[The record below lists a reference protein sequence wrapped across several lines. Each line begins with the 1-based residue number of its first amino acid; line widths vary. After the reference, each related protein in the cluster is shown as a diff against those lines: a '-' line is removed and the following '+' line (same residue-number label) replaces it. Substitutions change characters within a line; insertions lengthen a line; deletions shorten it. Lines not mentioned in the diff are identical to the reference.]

1 MNQATISNSWNGTF
15 VRQGAN
21 YVVEPPEWGRIIMP
35 NQSVDMG
42 FCAAKQG
49 ADYRLRKLSVLT
61 L

>member
-15 VRQGAN
+15 VRQGAD
-21 YVVEPPEWGRIIMP
+21 YIVELPEWGRVIAP
-35 NQSVDMG
+35 KQSVDLG

-49 ADYRLRKLSVLT
+49 ADYRLQKLSVST